1 MNDSTKNTSE
11 NSNAQESLQPKRIAP
26 EDIAYKSVRDI
37 EERLR
42 LGDATN
48 IAITGPYGSGKSS
61 ILISLKADHPEYK
74 YLNISLAT
82 LEPLLVEKVDD
93 VDEGHRE
100 NGDGEITKENLDRLI
115 EYSILQQ
122 LVYRESQDTLPNSR
136 LKRIFHLSKEKIR
149 NISLAILGALAALI
163 ILFEPSF
170 LYVEW
175 LCELLGHKW
184 LNSIGDTFS
193 IIYLTWFFYESIRKI
208 VPAIS
213 NSRLNKLNLKSGE
226 IEIVKNTSIF
236 NKHLDE
242 ILYFFEQ
249 TKYNVVIIEDL
260 DRFESTAIFLK
271 LRELNLLLNESKVVG
286 RKIYFIYAVRDDLF
300 VDADRVKCFD
310 YITTVIPV
318 INRSNAKDKL
328 KAELAKRGVTEIKDK
343 YLRELGFFL
352 YDMRLLKN
360 IANEYVQYRGKLEK
374 GIFPEKLLAMIIY
387 KNFYPQDFALLH
399 DCKGIVYKMIN
410 LRDSFIANKLEQLE
424 KVSAEIQVQHEK
436 HLKEKHLKE
445 SELRQIYLDAYRERL
460 GNTLISLKVGEDFHS
475 IKEIATNKDL
485 FEELI
490 KISNVTYTYIPNNG
504 YYAGR
509 QQASTQ
515 TSHIPFSQIEKE
527 VNPYTPYHERL
538 KALRASFEEFDEANT
553 IERQKD
559 IIRSQSISQ
568 IMREVDYSSNPVYKE
583 INVPSLIEYLV
594 LNGYIDENYYDYIS
608 YFYDNF
614 IDAHDWNY
622 VLDLKLNKEQ
632 PYEFHVNNVE
642 ACLTEIPNAVYQKK
656 AILNIDI
663 VDYLA
668 LHQSESEHNEKR
680 KLSTILR
687 TIVEGKHYDFLAAYY
702 KKGRCQEIVFFLLF
716 SKHRDLWT
724 SFEAYNDKQDRYVLM
739 LIWFKYAEMD
749 LSSEASRDWLSKHY
763 GFVESYLHEV
773 GMERWHQLIKKHHY
787 LFEDLTM
794 SENGI
799 SMGENGILKEVANR
813 NSYILNRNNVEILI
827 SCFLDHI
834 CNSASYSLV
843 LDTKNNTIIE
853 RVNEELAYCLHDV
866 FSHPES
872 KKESVEA
879 IIKILESEGLPETE
893 KITYLSNQQNTLNL
907 DLIDKNEIKMLA
919 LKCDVIRPS
928 WQNVINYMKN
938 VSGRKTDEILTS
950 FVERYVNIFAS
961 STISKEI
968 DEDGRM
974 LFNQFVETDALSFDV
989 YKRVLEQFTG
999 CRFNEGAPSIEE
1011 RKMVLLIEKGM
1022 VPFTTK
1028 NTDSLL
1034 QGYSADVVV
1043 TYFVKN
1049 KREFLKD
1056 VGSIEYSTGIAYG
1069 LMQSDLSA
1077 REKATIIPNFDKEV
1091 LSIELADEII
1101 KVLTN
1106 VEVYLDESFLLKVME
1121 LATLTDKKIRVLN
1134 YTLNKNSFDEN
1145 TITSLLKTLPL
1156 PYKTIAEK
1164 GKKPELPNNELVKQ
1178 LLRVLKL
1185 QCYISSYSEHKN
1197 GIRVNTKLK

>member
-1 MNDSTKNTSE
+1 MNDSTKNTPE
-11 NSNAQESLQPKRIAP
+11 NSNAQESLQPKRITS
-26 EDIAYKSVRDI
+26 EDIAYQSVLDI

-42 LGDATN
+42 IGDATN
-48 IAITGPYGSGKSS
+48 IALTGPYGSGKSS
-61 ILISLKADHPEYK
+61 ILISLKADYPEYE

-82 LEPLLVEKVDD
+82 LEPLVERVND
-93 VDEGHRE
+93 VDEGHCD
-100 NGDGEITKENLDRLI
+100 NGDGEISKENLDRLI

-136 LKRIFHLSKEKIR
+136 LKRIFHLSLEKIR
-149 NISLAILGALAALI
+149 NISLAVLGALAALI

-170 LYVEW
+170 LRVEW
-175 LCELLGHKW
+175 LCELLGHQW
-184 LNSIGDTFS
+184 LNIIGDTVS
-193 IIYLTWFFYESIRKI
+193 IVYLTWFVYESIRKI

-286 RKIYFIYAVRDDLF
+286 RKIFFIYAVRDDLF

-310 YITTVIPV
+310 YITTVIPI

-328 KAELAKRGVTEIKDK
+328 KEELVKRGVTEIKDK

-374 GIFPEKLLAMIIY
+374 GISPEKLLAMVIY

-399 DCKGIVYKMIN
+399 DCKGIVYQMIN
-410 LRDSFIANKLEQLE
+410 LRDSFIATKLEQLE
-424 KVSAEIQVQHEK
+424 KESAEKQVQHEK

-445 SELRQIYLDAYRERL
+445 SELRQIYLDAYREKI
-460 GNTLISLKVGEDFHS
+460 GNTMISLKAGKDFHS
-475 IKEIATNKDL
+475 IKEIAANENL

-490 KISNVTYTYIPNNG
+490 KNSNVTYNFIPNNNG
-504 YYAGR
+504 YYPGR
-509 QQASTQ
+509 QQTN
-515 TSHIPFSQIEKE
+515 TIRIPFSQIEKD
-527 VNPYTPYHERL
+527 VDSNTPYHERL
-538 KALRASFEEFDEANT
+538 KALRLSFKEFDEANT
-553 IERQKD
+553 IERRKD

-568 IMREVDYSSNPVYKE
+568 IMSEVNYSSNPDYKAL
-583 INVPSLIEYLV
+583 NVPSLIEYLI
-594 LNGYIDENYYDYIS
+594 LKGYIDENYYDYIS

-614 IDAHDWNY
+614 IDAHDWNF
-622 VLDLKLNKEQ
+622 VLDMKLNKEQ

-656 AILNIDI
+656 AILNIDL

-668 LHQSESEHNEKR
+668 LHHSERNEKR
-680 KLSTILR
+680 KLSTVLR

-702 KKGRCQEIVFFLLF
+702 QKGHCQEIVFSLLF
-716 SKHRDLWT
+716 YQYRNLWSDFEKFDNEKH
-724 SFEAYNDKQDRYVLM
+724 VLM
-739 LIWFKYAEMD
+739 LIWFKFAEMD
-749 LSSEASRDWLSKHY
+749 LSCDESQKWLSKHY
-763 GFVESYLHEV
+763 MFITESLLDVNSKHWC
-773 GMERWHQLIKKHHY
+773 MLIHKHPY
-787 LFEDLTM
+787 LFEQLNVRNNDII
-794 SENGI
+794 E
-799 SMGENGILKEVANR
+799 EVANR
-813 NSYILNRNNVEILI
+813 NSFVLNKNNVEVLI
-827 SCFLDHI
+827 SCFLD
-834 CNSASYSLV
+834 CNCDSASYSLV
-843 LDTKNNTIIE
+843 LDTRNNTFIE
-853 RVNEELAYCLHDV
+853 CVNSEFAYCLHDV
-866 FSHPES
+866 FSLPEC

-879 IIKILESEGLPETE
+879 IIKILESEGLTESE

-907 DLIDKNEIKMLA
+907 DLIDGNEIKMLA

-928 WQNVINYMKN
+928 WQNVINYMNN
-938 VSGRKTDEILTS
+938 VSEKKTDEILTS
-950 FVERYVNIFAS
+950 FVERHVDIFAS

-968 DEDGRM
+968 DEDEGM

-989 YKRVLEQFTG
+989 YKKVLEQFTG
-999 CRFNEGAPSIEE
+999 WRFNGGVPSIEE
-1011 RKMVLLIEKGM
+1011 RKMVLLTEKGM

-1028 NTDSLL
+1028 NSESLL
-1034 QGYSADVVV
+1034 QSYSAETVVR
-1043 TYFVKN
+1043 YCIKN
-1049 KREFLKD
+1049 KREYLKN
-1056 VGSIEYSTGIAYG
+1056 VESIEYTTEMAYG
-1069 LMQSDLSA
+1069 LMKSELSD
-1077 REKATIIPNFDKEV
+1077 REKATIIPNIDKEI
-1091 LSIELADEII
+1091 LSIELANEII
-1101 KVLTN
+1101 NVLTI
-1106 VEVYLDESFLLKVME
+1106 VEVYIDEGFLLKVME
-1121 LATLTDKKIRVLN
+1121 LSTLTDKKIKVLN

-1145 TITSLLKTLPL
+1145 TITSLLKTLPP
-1156 PYKTIAEK
+1156 PYKTITEK
-1164 GKKPELPNNELVKQ
+1164 GRKPELPNNEQVKQ

>member
-1 MNDSTKNTSE
+1 MNDSTKNTPE
-11 NSNAQESLQPKRIAP
+11 NTNTQESLQPKRITS
-26 EDIAYKSVRDI
+26 EDIAYQSVRDI
-37 EERLR
+37 EGRLR
-42 LGDATN
+42 IGDATN
-48 IAITGPYGSGKSS
+48 IALTGPYGSGKSS
-61 ILISLKADHPEYK
+61 ILISLKADYPEYK

-82 LEPLLVEKVDD
+82 LEPLVERVND
-93 VDEGHRE
+93 VDEGHCD
-100 NGDGEITKENLDRLI
+100 NGDGEISKENLDRLI

-136 LKRIFHLSKEKIR
+136 LKRIFHLSKERIR

-170 LYVEW
+170 LRVEW
-175 LCELLGHKW
+175 LCELLGHQW
-184 LNSIGDTFS
+184 LNIIGDTVS
-193 IIYLTWFFYESIRKI
+193 IIYLTWFVYESIRKI

-286 RKIYFIYAVRDDLF
+286 RKIFFIYAVRDDLF

-310 YITTVIPV
+310 YITTVIPI

-328 KAELAKRGVTEIKDK
+328 KAELVKRGVTEIKDK

-374 GIFPEKLLAMIIY
+374 GISPEKLLAMVIY

-399 DCKGIVYKMIN
+399 DCKGIVYQMIN

-424 KVSAEIQVQHEK
+424 KEIAEKQVQHEK

-460 GNTLISLKVGEDFHS
+460 GNTMISLKVGKDFHS
-475 IKEIATNKDL
+475 IKEIATNEDL

-490 KISNVTYTYIPNNG
+490 KISNVTYTFIPNNG
-504 YYAGR
+504 YYSGR
-509 QQASTQ
+509 QQTSTQ
-515 TSHIPFSQIEKE
+515 TSLIPFSQIETD
-527 VNPYTPYHERL
+527 VDSYTPYHERL

-568 IMREVDYSSNPVYKE
+568 IMSEVDYSSNPDYKAL
-583 INVPSLIEYLV
+583 NVPSLIEYLV
-594 LNGYIDENYYDYIS
+594 VKGYIDENYYDYIS

-614 IDAHDWNY
+614 IDAHDWDFI
-622 VLDLKLNKEQ
+622 LALKLFKEQ
-632 PYEFHVNNVE
+632 PYVFHVNNVE

-668 LHQSESEHNEKR
+668 LHQSERNEKK
-680 KLSTILR
+680 KLLAVLR

-702 KKGRCQEIVFFLLF
+702 QKGRCQEIVFSLLF
-716 SKHRDLWT
+716 FQHRDLWT
-724 SFEAYNDKQDRYVLM
+724 SFEDYSDEKDRFVLM
-739 LIWFKYAEMD
+739 LIWFKYAEME
-749 LSSEASRDWLSKHY
+749 LSCDDSWKWLSKHY
-763 GFVESYLHEV
+763 RFITESLLDVDSKQWCMLINKHSYHFE
-773 GMERWHQLIKKHHY
+773 QLNTDKK
-787 LFEDLTM
+787 D
-794 SENGI
+794 
-799 SMGENGILKEVANR
+799 ILEEVANR
-813 NSYILNRNNVEILI
+813 NAYVLNKNNVEVLI
-827 SCFLDHI
+827 SCLLDRN
-834 CNSASYSLV
+834 CDSASYSLV
-843 LDTKNNTIIE
+843 LDTKNNTFIE
-853 RVNEELAYCLHDV
+853 CVNNELAYCLHDV
-866 FSHPES
+866 FSLPEC

-879 IIKILESEGLPETE
+879 IIKILESEGLTESE

-907 DLIDKNEIKMLA
+907 DLIDGNEIKMLA
-919 LKCDVIRPS
+919 FKCDVIRPS
-928 WQNVINYMKN
+928 WQNVINYMNN
-938 VSGRKTDEILTS
+938 VSEKKTDEILTS
-950 FVERYVNIFAS
+950 FVERHVDIFAS

-968 DEDGRM
+968 DEDEGM

-989 YKRVLEQFTG
+989 YKKVLEQFTG
-999 CRFNEGAPSIEE
+999 WRFNGGAPSIEE

-1028 NTDSLL
+1028 NTESLL
-1034 QGYSADVVV
+1034 QSYSAETVVK
-1043 TYFVKN
+1043 YCIKN
-1049 KREFLKD
+1049 KREYLKN
-1056 VGSIEYSTGIAYG
+1056 VESIEYTTEIAYG
-1069 LMQSDLSA
+1069 LMKSELSD
-1077 REKATIIPNFDKEV
+1077 REKATIIPNIDKEI
-1091 LSIELADEII
+1091 LSIELANEII
-1101 KVLTN
+1101 NVLTI
-1106 VEVYLDESFLLKVME
+1106 VEVYIDEGFLLKVME
-1121 LATLTDKKIRVLN
+1121 LSTLTDKKIKVLN

-1145 TITSLLKTLPL
+1145 TITSLLKTLPP
-1156 PYKTIAEK
+1156 PYKTITEK
-1164 GKKPELPNNELVKQ
+1164 GRKPELPNNEQVKQ

>member
-1 MNDSTKNTSE
+1 MNDNINTPKNLNT
-11 NSNAQESLQPKRIAP
+11 QESLQPQRINS
-26 EDIAYKSVRDI
+26 EDKAYQGVRDI

-42 LGDATN
+42 IGDATN
-48 IAITGPYGSGKSS
+48 IALTGPYGSGKSS
-61 ILISLKADHPEYK
+61 ILISLKADYPEYK

-82 LEPLLVEKVDD
+82 LEPLVEKVDD
-93 VDEGHRE
+93 VDEGYRD
-100 NGDGEITKENLDRLI
+100 NGDGEISKENLDRLI

-136 LKRIFHLSKEKIR
+136 LKRIFHLSIEKIR
-149 NISLAILGALAALI
+149 NISSAVLGALAALI

-170 LYVEW
+170 LRVEW

-184 LNSIGDTFS
+184 LNIIGDTVS
-193 IIYLTWFFYESIRKI
+193 IVYLTWFIYESIRKI

-286 RKIYFIYAVRDDLF
+286 RKIFFIYAVRDDLF

-310 YITTVIPV
+310 YITTVIPI

-328 KAELAKRGVTEIKDK
+328 KAELVKRGVTEIKDK

-399 DCKGIVYKMIN
+399 DCKGVVYKMIN

-424 KVSAEIQVQHEK
+424 KESAEKQVQHEK

-460 GNTLISLKVGEDFHS
+460 GNTMISLKVGDVFHS
-475 IKEIATNKDL
+475 IKEIATNEDL

-490 KISNVTYTYIPNNG
+490 KNSSVTYTFIPNNG
-504 YYAGR
+504 YYPGR
-509 QQASTQ
+509 QQTSTQ
-515 TSHIPFSQIEKE
+515 TTHIPFSQIEKE
-527 VNPYTPYHERL
+527 VDSYNPYYERL

-568 IMREVDYSSNPVYKE
+568 IMSEVDYSSNPDYKA
-583 INVPSLIEYLV
+583 INVPSLIEYLI
-594 LNGYIDENYYDYIS
+594 LKGYIDENYYDYIS
-608 YFYDNF
+608 FFYDNF
-614 IDAHDWNY
+614 IDAHDWEFI
-622 VLDLKLNKEQ
+622 LALKRYKEQ
-632 PYEFHVNNVE
+632 PYVFHVNNVE
-642 ACLTEIPNAVYQKK
+642 ACLTEIPNVVYQKK

-668 LHQSESEHNEKR
+668 LHHSESEHNEKK
-680 KLSTILR
+680 KLLAVLR

-702 KKGRCQEIVFFLLF
+702 QKGRCQEIVFSLLF
-716 SKHRDLWT
+716 FHHRALWT
-724 SFEAYNDKQDRYVLM
+724 DFEAYNDKKDRSVLM
-739 LIWFKYAEMD
+739 LIWFKYAEME
-749 LSSEASRDWLSKHY
+749 LSCDDSWRWLSKHY
-763 GFVESYLHEV
+763 RFITESLLDVDSKQWCMLINKHSYHFE
-773 GMERWHQLIKKHHY
+773 QLNTDKK
-787 LFEDLTM
+787 D
-794 SENGI
+794 
-799 SMGENGILKEVANR
+799 ILEEVANR
-813 NSYILNRNNVEILI
+813 NAYVLNKNNVEVLI
-827 SCFLDHI
+827 SCILDRN
-834 CNSASYSLV
+834 CDSASYSLV
-843 LDTKNNTIIE
+843 LDTKNNTFIE
-853 RVNEELAYCLHDV
+853 CVNNELAYCLHDV
-866 FSHPES
+866 FSLPEC

-879 IIKILESEGLPETE
+879 IIKILESEGLTESE

-907 DLIDKNEIKMLA
+907 DLIDGNEIKMMA

-928 WQNVINYMKN
+928 WQNVINYMNN
-938 VSGRKTDEILTS
+938 VSEKKTDEILTS
-950 FVERYVNIFAS
+950 FVERHVDIFAS

-968 DEDGRM
+968 DEDEGM

-989 YKRVLEQFTG
+989 YKKVLEQFIG
-999 CRFNEGAPSIEE
+999 WRFNGGAPSIEE

-1022 VPFTTK
+1022 VPYTIK
-1028 NTDSLL
+1028 NTESLL
-1034 QGYSADVVV
+1034 QSYSAETVVK
-1043 TYFVKN
+1043 YCIKN
-1049 KREFLKD
+1049 KREYLKN
-1056 VGSIEYSTGIAYG
+1056 VESIEYTTEIAYG
-1069 LMQSDLSA
+1069 LMKSELSA
-1077 REKATIIPNFDKEV
+1077 REKATIIPCFKKEI
-1091 LSIELADEII
+1091 LNISLANEII
-1101 KVLTN
+1101 NVLN
-1106 VEVYLDESFLLKVME
+1106 VVEISLDESFLLKVME

-1134 YTLNKNSFDEN
+1134 YTLNKNTFDED
-1145 TITSLLKTLPL
+1145 TITLFLKTLPL

-1164 GKKPELPNNELVKQ
+1164 GKKPELPNDEQVKQ
-1178 LLRVLKL
+1178 LLCVLKQL
-1185 QCYISSYSEHKN
+1185 DYISSYSENRK
-1197 GIRVNTKLK
+1197 GIKVYTKLK

>member
-1 MNDSTKNTSE
+1 MNDNINIPKSLNT
-11 NSNAQESLQPKRIAP
+11 QESLQPQRINP
-26 EDIAYKSVRDI
+26 EDKAYQGVLDIA
-37 EERLR
+37 ERLR
-42 LGDATN
+42 IGDATN
-48 IAITGPYGSGKSS
+48 IALTGPYGSGKSS
-61 ILISLKADHPEYK
+61 ILISLKADYPEYK

-82 LEPLLVEKVDD
+82 LEPLVEKVSD
-93 VDEGHRE
+93 VDEGHRDDE
-100 NGDGEITKENLDRLI
+100 DGEISKENLDRLI

-136 LKRIFHLSKEKIR
+136 LKRIFHLSKERIR

-170 LYVEW
+170 LRVEW
-175 LCELLGHKW
+175 LCELLGHQW
-184 LNSIGDTFS
+184 LNIIGDTVS
-193 IIYLTWFFYESIRKI
+193 IIYLTWFVYESIRKI

-249 TKYNVVIIEDL
+249 TNYNVVIIEDL

-286 RKIYFIYAVRDDLF
+286 RKIFFIYAVRDDLF

-310 YITTVIPV
+310 YITTVIPI

-328 KAELAKRGVTEIKDK
+328 KAELVKRGVTEIKDK

-374 GIFPEKLLAMIIY
+374 GISPEKLLAMVIY

-399 DCKGIVYKMIN
+399 DCKGIVYQMIN

-424 KVSAEIQVQHEK
+424 KEIAEKQVQHEK

-460 GNTLISLKVGEDFHS
+460 GNTMISLKVGKDFHS
-475 IKEIATNKDL
+475 IKEIATNEDL

-490 KISNVTYTYIPNNG
+490 KISNVTYTFIPNNG
-504 YYAGR
+504 YYSGR
-509 QQASTQ
+509 QQTSTQ
-515 TSHIPFSQIEKE
+515 TSLIPFSQIETD
-527 VNPYTPYHERL
+527 VDSYTPYHERL

-568 IMREVDYSSNPVYKE
+568 IMSEVDYSSNPDYKVL
-583 INVPSLIEYLV
+583 NVPSLIEYLI
-594 LNGYIDENYYDYIS
+594 LKGYIDENYYDYIS

-614 IDAHDWNY
+614 IDAHDWNF
-622 VLDLKLNKEQ
+622 VLDMKLNKEQ

-668 LHQSESEHNEKR
+668 LHHSERNEKR
-680 KLSTILR
+680 KLSTVLR

-702 KKGRCQEIVFFLLF
+702 QKGHCQEIVFSLLF
-716 SKHRDLWT
+716 YQYRNLWSDLEKFDNEKH
-724 SFEAYNDKQDRYVLM
+724 VLM
-739 LIWFKYAEMD
+739 LIWFKFAEMD
-749 LSSEASRDWLSKHY
+749 LSCDESQKWLSKHY
-763 GFVESYLHEV
+763 MFITESLLDVNSKHWC
-773 GMERWHQLIKKHHY
+773 MLIHKHPY
-787 LFEDLTM
+787 LFEQLNVRNNDII
-794 SENGI
+794 E
-799 SMGENGILKEVANR
+799 EVANR
-813 NSYILNRNNVEILI
+813 NSFVLNKNNVEVLI
-827 SCFLDHI
+827 SCFLDRN
-834 CNSASYSLV
+834 CDSASYSLV
-843 LDTKNNTIIE
+843 LDTKNNTFIE
-853 RVNEELAYCLHDV
+853 CVNNELAYCLHDV
-866 FSHPES
+866 FSLPEC

-879 IIKILESEGLPETE
+879 IIKILESEGLTESE

-907 DLIDKNEIKMLA
+907 DLIDGNEIKMLA
-919 LKCDVIRPS
+919 FKCDVIRPS
-928 WQNVINYMKN
+928 WQNVINYMNN
-938 VSGRKTDEILTS
+938 VSEKKTDEILTS
-950 FVERYVNIFAS
+950 FVERHVDIFAL

-968 DEDGRM
+968 DEDEGM

-989 YKRVLEQFTG
+989 YKKVLEQFTG
-999 CRFNEGAPSIEE
+999 WRFNGGAPSIEE

-1028 NTDSLL
+1028 NTESLL
-1034 QGYSADVVV
+1034 QSYSAETVVK
-1043 TYFVKN
+1043 YCIKN
-1049 KREFLKD
+1049 KREYLKN
-1056 VGSIEYSTGIAYG
+1056 VESIEYTTEIAYG
-1069 LMQSDLSA
+1069 LMKSELSA
-1077 REKATIIPNFDKEV
+1077 REKATIIPCFEKDI
-1091 LSIELADEII
+1091 LYIDLANEII
-1101 KVLTN
+1101 TVLN
-1106 VEVYLDESFLLKVME
+1106 VVEISLEESFLLKVME

-1134 YTLNKNSFDEN
+1134 YTLNKNTIDED
-1145 TITSLLKTLPL
+1145 TITLFLKTLPL
-1156 PYKTIAEK
+1156 PYSTIAEK
-1164 GKKPELPNNELVKQ
+1164 GKNPELPNNEQVKRLLGALKQ
-1178 LLRVLKL
+1178 LD
-1185 QCYISSYSEHKN
+1185 YISSYSENRKGFKVYTKHK
-1197 GIRVNTKLK
+1197 